1 MPHRVFPHDIHL
13 SYEGDGEGIHVD
25 PIADDECSI
34 TLGNIQIDMHPDNAA
49 DLRAL
54 LGEYLAAHR
63 RGGVRCQRC
72 NGSGQRTTGAFP
84 PDRTTCPKCGGSG
97 RVAA

>member
-13 SYEGDGEGIHVD
+13 SYEGDGEGIRVD

-34 TLGNIQIDMHPDNAA
+34 KLGSIQIDVHPDNAA

-54 LGEYLAAHR
+54 LGEYLAARR

-72 NGSGQRTTGAFP
+72 NGSGQGRA
-84 PDRTTCPKCGGSG
+84 DRTTCPKCDGSG